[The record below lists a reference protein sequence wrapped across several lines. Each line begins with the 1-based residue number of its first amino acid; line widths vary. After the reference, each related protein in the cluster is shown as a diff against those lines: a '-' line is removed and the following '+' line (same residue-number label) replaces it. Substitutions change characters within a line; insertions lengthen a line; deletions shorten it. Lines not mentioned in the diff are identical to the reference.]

1 MIVGGLLRLISISS
15 SLSKQ
20 QSLLLTR
27 IGASGVCVNN
37 RIEVSHVYN
46 TMLSLDHYTGDSN
59 PDTLHITLSWVHKS
73 YLLFSW
79 STFT

>member
-1 MIVGGLLRLISISS
+1 MIVGGLLRLISMSS

-27 IGASGVCVNN
+27 IGELDVN

-46 TMLSLDHYTGDSN
+46 TLLSLDHYTGDSN
-59 PDTLHITLSWVHKS
+59 PDTLHITLSWVLKS
-73 YLLFSW
+73 PYLLFSW
-79 STFT
+79 FTFT

>member
-1 MIVGGLLRLISISS
+1 MIVGGLLRPISISS

-27 IGASGVCVNN
+27 IGESGICVNN
-37 RIEVSHVYN
+37 RIDVYN
-46 TMLSLDHYTGDSN
+46 PMLSLDHCTGGSN
-59 PDTLHITLSWVHKS
+59 PDTLHITLSWVLKS
-73 YLLFSW
+73 PYLLFLW

>member
-1 MIVGGLLRLISISS
+1 MIVGGLLRQISMSS

-27 IGASGVCVNN
+27 IGESGICVNN

-46 TMLSLDHYTGDSN
+46 PMLSLDHYTGGSN
-59 PDTLHITLSWVHKS
+59 TLHITLSWVLTS
-73 YLLFSW
+73 PYLLFSW